1 MSDVFAW
8 EWNKPRPAIGAFTF
22 ESAKL
27 APLAGAV
34 AHHPAVEKH
43 IDRLIKRAG
52 YNPAE
57 VRNRGAL
64 IHALD
69 KYEPHGLPFAV
80 HQEMVRKDMAAAK
93 AAAAAWASTPDGV
106 EARLLSEPFFIREVW
121 RKKIDWL
128 RANREARHIN
138 DFLMGTVKKSL
149 LRLDV
154 VRSKQ
159 GVATDV
165 NSELAAYWHG
175 RWQRLADF
183 TKREALSAAHEIAN
197 RLAEMLETECA
208 ALGLT
213 AEGMSVEELDWIY
226 CHLGR
231 EMLALRVVPPAWT
244 APWERERIFT
254 AILKMCSPD
263 WWGRKIWRLRCDWR
277 ENQLRAI
284 GAVHR
289 KAHAYVSASSLI
301 EWQEQ
306 RRKSREF
313 FKSHELVD
321 EDGNVSSLEDM
332 INKST
337 SNPAIRRHELM
348 ARMAGVELVAQ
359 QRGDVGIFLTITCPS
374 KYHSNVES
382 GHHNSKWNHTTVA
395 QAQRYLCRVWNRATA
410 KLKREDLRPY
420 GFRVAEPHHDGTP
433 HWHALLFMPQA
444 EVKATV
450 AILREYFTKEDR
462 AELGRNTGAR
472 FKSKKMDPRKGSATA
487 YIAKYISKNIDGH
500 ALAGELDDET
510 GKPLN
515 ETAKYAMAWASLHRI
530 RQFQPL
536 GQPPVSVYRELR
548 KLSNQ
553 LTSQRKIAN
562 TFKRGAA
569 MLADPAMDAVCAAA
583 DVGCFATYILR
594 QGGVLIPRENYVVR
608 LAYQPADEMN
618 AYCEIPEKVFGV
630 WSPRLGDASRICTR
644 LVKWTIRAKSKAATE
659 AKSGP
664 GLGVDLLPS
673 PTGDAWSSVNNSTE
687 DEKNTDFPPLGGASA
702 GSEMTVP
709 ADVEGMTD
717 DPEEEMVDFENMD
730 AATRRK
736 LVRRLRETPVRKV
749 KTDSPYDPGSE
760 LDVAWRAAVEKIN
773 SKSAEERARRAALA
787 PAVASLLADAS
798 LYALD
803 ISEAQAISLLK
814 GSRLEIN
821 GQVFRASSDGEL
833 ITRQQYDE
841 SGTVNKLWERLR
853 DNHGVDVS
861 RLRFDPVGEYRKM
874 VAAAESQPPKR

>member
-1 MSDVFAW
+1 MTDFAW
-8 EWNKPRPAIGAFTF
+8 HWNKPRPAIGAFPFTSQ
-22 ESAKL
+22 EP
-27 APLAGAV
+27 APVAV
-34 AHHPAVEKH
+34 ALAQHPVVEKH

-52 YNPAE
+52 YNPNE
-57 VRNRGAL
+57 VRNRKAL
-64 IHALD
+64 ILALD
-69 KYEPHGLPFAV
+69 KYEPRGLPLSI
-80 HQEMVRKDMAAAK
+80 HQKIVKADNAAAI
-93 AAAAAWASTPDGV
+93 AAAFAWADTPEGV
-106 EARLLSEPFFIREVW
+106 EGRLLSEPFFIREVW

-128 RANREARHIN
+128 RANRETRHIN

-149 LRLDV
+149 LRLNV

-165 NSELAAYWHG
+165 TGELAAYWHG

-183 TKREALSAAHEIAN
+183 TKREALSAANEIGS
-197 RLAEMLETECA
+197 RIAEMLETECE

-213 AEGMSVEELDWIY
+213 AEGMSVEELDWLY

-231 EMLALRVVPPAWT
+231 EMLALRVVPPAWN

-254 AILKMCSPD
+254 AILRMCSPD

-284 GAVHR
+284 GAVHK
-289 KAHAYVSASSLI
+289 KAHAYVSASSLM

-306 RRKSREF
+306 RRKNRDF

-359 QRGDVGIFLTITCPS
+359 SRGDVGIFLTITCPS
-374 KYHSNVES
+374 KYHSNIQS
-382 GHHNSKWNHTTVA
+382 GHHNAKWNHTTVA
-395 QAQRYLCRVWNRATA
+395 QAQQYLCRVWNRATA

-450 AILREYFTKEDR
+450 AILREYFIKEDR

-500 ALAGELDDET
+500 ALAGELDDES

-515 ETAKYAMAWASLHRI
+515 DTAKYAMAWASLHRI

-536 GQPPVSVYRELR
+536 GQPPVTVYRELR

-553 LTSQRKIAN
+553 ITARQKIEN

-594 QGGVLIPRENYVVR
+594 QGGVLIPREDYIVR
-608 LAYQPADEMN
+608 LAYQDADEMN

-630 WSPRLGDASRICTR
+630 WSPRLGEISRICTR
-644 LVKWTIRAKSKAATE
+644 LVKWTIRAKSKATTG

-664 GLGVDLLPS
+664 GLGVAVLPS

-687 DEKNTDFPPLGGASA
+687 DKKITDFPS
-702 GSEMTVP
+702 
-709 ADVEGMTD
+709 DVETMTEES
-717 DPEEEMVDFENMD
+717 EEEIFDFDNLD
-730 AATRRK
+730 LPSRRR
-736 LVRRLRETPVRKV
+736 LMRRLRETPFKRPQCG
-749 KTDSPYDPGSE
+749 SPYEPGSE
-760 LDVAWRAAVEKIN
+760 LDVAWRTAVEKIA
-773 SKSAEERARRAALA
+773 SKAEAENARRAALT
-787 PAVASLLADAS
+787 PAVANLLADA
-798 LYALD
+798 ALHSVE
-803 ISEAQAISLLK
+803 ILEVQAISLLM
-814 GSRLEIN
+814 GSCLEN
-821 GQVFRASSDGEL
+821 GGKVYRASARGEFV
-833 ITRQQYDE
+833 
-841 SGTVNKLWERLR
+841 TVHKTEDAQKLKKLWEHMR
-853 DNHGVDVS
+853 DTHGIDIAKI
-861 RLRFDPVGEYRKM
+861 RFDPKNEYLKIL
-874 VAAAESQPPKR
+874 K

>member
-1 MSDVFAW
+1 MTDFAW
-8 EWNKPRPAIGAFTF
+8 PWNKPRPAIGAFAFT
-22 ESAKL
+22 SADP
-27 APLAGAV
+27 APVAV
-34 AHHPAVEKH
+34 ALAQHSAVEKH
-43 IDRLIKRAG
+43 IDWLIKRAG
-52 YNPAE
+52 YNPNE
-57 VRNRGAL
+57 VRNRKAL
-64 IHALD
+64 ILALD
-69 KYEPHGLPFAV
+69 KYEPRGLPLSI
-80 HQEMVRKDMAAAK
+80 HQKIVNADNAAAI
-93 AAAAAWASTPDGV
+93 AAAVAWAETPEGV
-106 EARLLSEPFFIREVW
+106 EDRLSSEPFFIREVW
-121 RKKIDWL
+121 RKKIHWL
-128 RANREARHIN
+128 RSNRETRHIN

-165 NSELAAYWHG
+165 TGELAAYWHG

-183 TKREALSAAHEIAN
+183 TKREALSAANEIGS
-197 RLAEMLETECA
+197 RIAEMLETECE

-213 AEGMSVEELDWIY
+213 AEGMSVEELDWLY

-231 EMLALRVVPPAWT
+231 EMLALRVVPPAWN

-254 AILKMCSPD
+254 AILRMCSPD

-284 GAVHR
+284 GAVHK
-289 KAHAYVSASSLI
+289 KAHAYVSASSLM

-306 RRKSREF
+306 RRKNRDF

-374 KYHSNVES
+374 KYHSNIQS
-382 GHHNSKWNHTTVA
+382 GHHNAKWNHTTVA
-395 QAQRYLCRVWNRATA
+395 QAQQYLCRVWNRATA

-433 HWHALLFMPQA
+433 HWHTLLFMPQA

-450 AILREYFTKEDR
+450 AILREYFIKEDR

-500 ALAGELDDET
+500 ALAGELDDES

-530 RQFQPL
+530 RQFQPM
-536 GQPPVSVYRELR
+536 GQPPVTVYRELR

-553 LTSQRKIAN
+553 ITARQKIAN

-594 QGGVLIPRENYVVR
+594 QGGVLIPREDYVVR
-608 LAYQPADEMN
+608 LAYQDADEMN
-618 AYCEIPEKVFGV
+618 AYCETPEKVFGV
-630 WSPRLGDASRICTR
+630 WSPRLGEISRICTR
-644 LVKWTIRAKSKAATE
+644 LVKWTIRAKSKATTG

-664 GLGVDLLPS
+664 GLGVDVSPS

-687 DEKNTDFPPLGGASA
+687 DEKITDFPP
-702 GSEMTVP
+702 
-709 ADVEGMTD
+709 DVEAMTEES
-717 DPEEEMVDFENMD
+717 EEEIFDFDNMD
-730 AATRRK
+730 LPTRRR
-736 LVRRLRETPVRKV
+736 LMRRLRETPFKRPQSG
-749 KTDSPYDPGSE
+749 SPYEQGSD
-760 LDVAWRAAVEKIN
+760 LDIVWRGSVEDIQA
-773 SKSAEERARRAALA
+773 KSEAEDYRRTALSS
-787 PAVASLLADAS
+787 AVANLL
-798 LYALD
+798 
-803 ISEAQAISLLK
+803 SEAEIYGLTISLTMAISLSS
-814 GSRLEIN
+814 GSRMKVGDKIFSV
-821 GQVFRASSDGEL
+821 GKDGHL
-833 ITRQQYDE
+833 ITRKRTAHERAVERIWDRLTNTF
-841 SGTVNKLWERLR
+841 GLDVRKL
-853 DNHGVDVS
+853 
-861 RLRFDPVGEYRKM
+861 RK
-874 VAAAESQPPKR
+874 

>member
-1 MSDVFAW
+1 MSDVLAW
-8 EWNKPRPAIGAFTF
+8 DWNKPRPAIGAFTF

-93 AAAAAWASTPDGV
+93 AAAAAWASTPEGV

-254 AILKMCSPD
+254 AILRMCSPD

-277 ENQLRAI
+277 ENQLRAV

-289 KAHAYVSASSLI
+289 KAHAYVSASSLV

-306 RRKSREF
+306 RRKNREF

-382 GHHNSKWNHTTVA
+382 GHHNGKWNYTTVA

-450 AILREYFTKEDR
+450 AILRAYFIAEDR
-462 AELGRNTGAR
+462 DELGRNTGAR

-553 LTSQRKIAN
+553 LTNQRKIAN
-562 TFKRGAA
+562 TFKRGEA
-569 MLADPAMDAVCAAA
+569 MLADPEMDAVCAAA

-630 WSPRLGDASRICTR
+630 WSPRLGESSRICTR
-644 LVKWTIRAKSKAATE
+644 LVKWTIRAKSKATTG

-664 GLGVDLLPS
+664 GLGVDVLPS
-673 PTGDAWSSVNNSTE
+673 PPGDAWSSVNNSTE
-687 DEKNTDFPPLGGASA
+687 DEKITDLPP
-702 GSEMTVP
+702 
-709 ADVEGMTD
+709 DVEGMTED
-717 DPEEEMVDFENMD
+717 SAEEMVDFENMD

-736 LVRRLRETPVRKV
+736 LVRRLREMPVRRV
-749 KTDSPYDPGSE
+749 KTGSPYDPGSD
-760 LDVAWRAAVEKIN
+760 LDVAWRAAVEKIE
-773 SKSAEERARRAALA
+773 SKSAEENARRAALA
-787 PAVASLLADAS
+787 PAVARLLADAS

-814 GSRLEIN
+814 GSRLAIN
-821 GQVFRASSDGEL
+821 GKVYRASSDGEIL
-833 ITRQQYDE
+833 TRQQYDE
-841 SGTVNKLWERLR
+841 SDTVNKLWERLR

-874 VAAAESQPPKR
+874 VAAAESEPPKR

>member
-1 MSDVFAW
+1 MTDFAW
-8 EWNKPRPAIGAFTF
+8 LWNKPRPAIGAFPIT
-22 ESAKL
+22 SADP
-27 APLAGAV
+27 APVAV
-34 AHHPAVEKH
+34 ALAQHPAVEKH

-52 YNPAE
+52 YNPIE
-57 VRNRGAL
+57 VRNRKAL
-64 IHALD
+64 ILALD
-69 KYEPHGLPFAV
+69 KYEPRGLPLSI
-80 HQEMVRKDMAAAK
+80 HQKIVNADNAAAI
-93 AAAAAWASTPDGV
+93 AAAAAWAETPEGV
-106 EARLLSEPFFIREVW
+106 EDRLSSEPFFIREVW

-128 RANREARHIN
+128 RSNREIRHIN

-159 GVATDV
+159 GVATDITG
-165 NSELAAYWHG
+165 ELAAYWHG
-175 RWQRLADF
+175 RWQRLVDF
-183 TKREALSAAHEIAN
+183 TKREALSAANEIGS
-197 RLAEMLETECA
+197 RIAEMLETECE

-213 AEGMSVEELDWIY
+213 AEGMSVEQLDWLY

-231 EMLALRVVPPAWT
+231 EMLALRVVPPAWN

-254 AILKMCSPD
+254 AILRMCSPD

-284 GAVHR
+284 GAVHK
-289 KAHAYVSASSLI
+289 KAHAYVSASSLM

-306 RRKSREF
+306 RRKNRDF

-321 EDGNVSSLEDM
+321 EDGNVSSLEEM

-374 KYHSNVES
+374 KYHSNIQS
-382 GHHNSKWNHTTVA
+382 GHHNAKWNHTTVA
-395 QAQRYLCRVWNRATA
+395 QAQQYLCRVWNRATA

-450 AILREYFTKEDR
+450 AILREYFIKEDR

-500 ALAGELDDET
+500 ALAGELDDES

-530 RQFQPL
+530 RQFQPM
-536 GQPPVSVYRELR
+536 GQPPVTVYRELR

-553 LTSQRKIAN
+553 ITARQKITN

-594 QGGVLIPRENYVVR
+594 QGGVLIPREDYVVR
-608 LAYQPADEMN
+608 LAYQDADEMN
-618 AYCEIPEKVFGV
+618 AYCETPEKVFGV
-630 WSPRLGDASRICTR
+630 WSPRLGEISRICTR
-644 LVKWTIRAKSKAATE
+644 LVKWTIRAKSKATTG

-664 GLGVDLLPS
+664 GLGVDVLPS

-687 DEKNTDFPPLGGASA
+687 EKKI
-702 GSEMTVP
+702 TVLSP
-709 ADVEGMTD
+709 DVEVMTEEL
-717 DPEEEMVDFENMD
+717 EEEIIDFDNMD
-730 AATRRK
+730 LAARRR
-736 LVRRLRETPVRKV
+736 LMRRLRETPFK
-749 KTDSPYDPGSE
+749 KHSTGSPYELGSDMD
-760 LDVAWRAAVEKIN
+760 LTW
-773 SKSAEERARRAALA
+773 RRA
-787 PAVASLLADAS
+787 VAAILSNQQMEKARAGLLQPVVDRLISEGAMQELSVSRAQAFSLLG
-798 LYALD
+798 
-803 ISEAQAISLLK
+803 
-814 GSRLEIN
+814 GSQLRVGNKIY
-821 GQVFRASSDGEL
+821 RSSSDG
-833 ITRQQYDE
+833 
-841 SGTVNKLWERLR
+841 GLWIEQ
-853 DNHGVDVS
+853 S
-861 RLRFDPVGEYRKM
+861 
-874 VAAAESQPPKR
+874 

>member
-1 MSDVFAW
+1 MTDFAFY
-8 EWNKPRPAIGAFTF
+8 WNKPRPAIGAFAF
-22 ESAKL
+22 ESPKL
-27 APLAGAV
+27 AALAGAV

-52 YNPAE
+52 YNPAD
-57 VRNRGAL
+57 VRDRDAL
-64 IHALD
+64 IAALD
-69 KYEPHGLPFAV
+69 KYEPHGLPLTI
-80 HQEMVRKDMAAAK
+80 HQNAISNDSAAAI
-93 AAAAAWASTPDGV
+93 AAAAAWAETPEGV
-106 EARLLSEPFFIREVW
+106 EGRLLTEPFFIREVW
-121 RKKIDWL
+121 RKKIEWL
-128 RANREARHIN
+128 RDNRKPQHIN

-159 GVATDV
+159 GVANDV
-165 NSELAAYWHG
+165 NSELAAYWHA

-183 TKREALSAAHEIAN
+183 TKREALSAANEIAN

-213 AEGMSVEELDWIY
+213 AEGMSIEELDWIY

-289 KAHAYVSASSLI
+289 KAHAYVSASSLV

-306 RRKSREF
+306 RRKNRDF

-321 EDGNVSSLEDM
+321 QDGNVSSLEDM

-337 SNPAIRRHELM
+337 TNPAIRRHELM

-359 QRGDVGIFLTITCPS
+359 SRGDVGIFLTITCPS

-382 GHHNSKWNHTTVA
+382 GHHNGKWNHTTVA
-395 QAQRYLCRVWNRATA
+395 QAQQYLCRVWNRATA

-450 AILREYFTKEDR
+450 AILREYFIKEDR

-500 ALAGELDDET
+500 ALAGELDTET

-515 ETAKYAMAWASLHRI
+515 ETARFAMAWASLHRI

-536 GQPPVSVYRELR
+536 GQPPVTVYRELR

-553 LTSQRKIAN
+553 ITARRKITN

-594 QGGVLIPRENYVVR
+594 QGGVLIPRDTYVVR
-608 LAYQPADEMN
+608 LAYQPAEEMN

-630 WSPRLGDASRICTR
+630 WSPRLGDESRICTR
-644 LVKWTIRAKSKAATE
+644 LVKWTIRAKSKADTE
-659 AKSGP
+659 AKPGP
-664 GLGVDLLPS
+664 GLGVDVLPS
-673 PTGDAWSSVNNSTE
+673 PPGDAWSSVNNSTE
-687 DEKNTDFPPLGGASA
+687 DEKINDFPP
-702 GSEMTVP
+702 
-709 ADVEGMTD
+709 DVEAMTEES
-717 DPEEEMVDFENMD
+717 EEEITDFENMD
-730 AATRRK
+730 ATTRRK
-736 LVRRLRETPVRKV
+736 LLRRLRETPFRLAKPG
-749 KTDSPYDPGSE
+749 SPYEPGSE
-760 LDVAWRAAVEKIN
+760 LDVAWRAAVEKTEA
-773 SKSAEERARRAALA
+773 KSEAAKARRAVLA
-787 PAVASLLADAS
+787 PAVARLMTDAAMYSLDVSETQALSLLM
-798 LYALD
+798 
-803 ISEAQAISLLK
+803 
-814 GSRLEIN
+814 GSRLEIEGKVYQASAE
-821 GQVFRASSDGEL
+821 GQL
-833 ITRQQYDE
+833 ITRQLPDE
-841 SGTVNKLWERLR
+841 SRTVNKLWERLR
-853 DNHGVDVS
+853 DDHGVNAT
-861 RLRFDPVGEYRKM
+861 RLRFDPFGEYRKM
-874 VAAAESQPPKR
+874 QAGEVVSQTKE

>member
-1 MSDVFAW
+1 MTDFAW
-8 EWNKPRPAIGAFTF
+8 PWNKPRPAIGAFTF

-34 AHHPAVEKH
+34 AHHPAVEKY
-43 IDRLIKRAG
+43 IDRIIKRAG

-80 HQEMVRKDMAAAK
+80 HQEMVRKDMATAK
-93 AAAAAWASTPDGV
+93 AAAAAWANTPEGV

-159 GVATDV
+159 GVATDL

-244 APWERERIFT
+244 APWERDRIFT
-254 AILKMCSPD
+254 AILRMCSPD

-277 ENQLRAI
+277 ENQLRAV

-289 KAHAYVSASSLI
+289 KAHAYVSASSLV

-306 RRKSREF
+306 RRKNREF

-382 GHHNSKWNHTTVA
+382 GHHNGKWNHTTVA

-450 AILREYFTKEDR
+450 AILRAYFIAEDR
-462 AELGRNTGAR
+462 DELGRNTGAR

-553 LTSQRKIAN
+553 LTNQRKIAN

-569 MLADPAMDAVCAAA
+569 MLADPEMDAVCAAA

-644 LVKWTIRAKSKAATE
+644 LVKWTIRAKSKATTE
-659 AKSGP
+659 AKGGP
-664 GLGVDLLPS
+664 GLGVAVLPS

-687 DEKNTDFPPLGGASA
+687 DEKITDLSP
-702 GSEMTVP
+702 
-709 ADVEGMTD
+709 DVEEVTD
-717 DPEEEMVDFENMD
+717 DSEEEMVDFERMD

-736 LVRRLRETPVRKV
+736 LVRRLLDTPVRRV
-749 KTDSPYDPGSE
+749 KSDSPYDPGSE
-760 LDVAWRAAVEKIN
+760 LDVAWRAAVEKTN
-773 SKSAEERARRAALA
+773 SKSAEEKARRAALA
-787 PAVASLLADAS
+787 PAVTNLLAQASLHS
-798 LYALD
+798 ME
-803 ISEAQAISLLK
+803 ISKAQAVSLLM
-814 GSRLEIN
+814 GSCLKIN
-821 GQVFRASSDGEL
+821 GKIYRVKTNGEL
-833 ITRQQYDE
+833 ITRPRNDE
-841 SGTVNKLWERLR
+841 KEKIDNLWGYLR
-853 DNHGVDVS
+853 DHHNIDTLQIRH
-861 RLRFDPVGEYRKM
+861 DPFGEYSKKLR
-874 VAAAESQPPKR
+874 

>member
-1 MSDVFAW
+1 MTDFAW
-8 EWNKPRPAIGAFTF
+8 PWNAPRQAVGLYTYEPKKI
-22 ESAKL
+22 

-34 AHHPAVEKH
+34 AHHPAVKKH
-43 IDRLIKRAG
+43 INHIFKRAG
-52 YNPAE
+52 YNPDD
-57 VRNRGAL
+57 VRERNAL
-64 IHALD
+64 IQALD
-69 KYEPHGLPFAV
+69 RYEPCGLPLAAKQNIIR
-80 HQEMVRKDMAAAK
+80 QEMEAAK
-93 AAAAAWASTPDGV
+93 ATAAAWANTPEGV

-121 RKKIDWL
+121 RKKIEWL
-128 RANREARHIN
+128 RVNRETRHTN

-154 VRSKQ
+154 VRTRQ
-159 GVATDV
+159 GVSPDLTG
-165 NSELAAYWHG
+165 ELAAYWFG

-183 TKREALSAAHEIAN
+183 TKREALSAANEIAS
-197 RLAEMLETECA
+197 RMAEMLGTECE
-208 ALGLT
+208 ALGRNVSD
-213 AEGMSVEELDWIY
+213 MNVEELDWLY

-231 EMLALRVVPPAWT
+231 EMLALRIVPPAWY
-244 APWERERIFT
+244 APWERERICT
-254 AILKMCSPD
+254 AILRMASPD

-277 ENQLRAI
+277 ENQLRAV
-284 GAVHR
+284 GAVNK
-289 KAHAYVSASSLI
+289 KAHPYISASSLM

-306 RRKSREF
+306 RRKNRNF

-359 QRGDVGIFLTITCPS
+359 SRGDVGIFLTITCPS
-374 KYHSNVES
+374 KYHGNIAS
-382 GHHNSKWNHTTVA
+382 GHHNAKWNYDTVA

-433 HWHALLFMPQA
+433 HWHALLFMPQ
-444 EVKATV
+444 EQVKATV
-450 AILREYFTKEDR
+450 AILRAYFIAEDR
-462 AELGRNTGAR
+462 DELGRNTGAR

-500 ALAGELDDET
+500 ALAGELDDES

-530 RQFQPL
+530 RQFQPI
-536 GQPPVSVYRELR
+536 GQPPISVYRELR

-553 LTSQRKIAN
+553 ITTRQKIDN
-562 TFKRGAA
+562 TFKRGAP
-569 MLADPAMDAVCAAA
+569 LLVDPAMDAVCAAA
-583 DVGCFATYILR
+583 DVGCFATYIIR

-644 LVKWTIRAKSKAATE
+644 LVKWKIRAKSKATTE
-659 AKSGP
+659 AKNGP

-687 DEKNTDFPPLGGASA
+687 DEKITDFS
-702 GSEMTVP
+702 SEDEVRTENS
-709 ADVEGMTD
+709 DDEIFDFDSMTD
-717 DPEEEMVDFENMD
+717 SQ
-730 AATRRK
+730 RRK
-736 LVRRLRETPVRKV
+736 LWKRLRQAPPTRRNVDP
-749 KTDSPYDPGSE
+749 PYHPGSD
-760 LDVAWRAAVEKIN
+760 LDVAWQAAAQKLE
-773 SKSAEERARRAALA
+773 SRRMAEDARRTELAPVITELMLEANIYGLELSEALA
-787 PAVASLLADAS
+787 ASLLAGAS
-798 LYALD
+798 L
-803 ISEAQAISLLK
+803 
-814 GSRLEIN
+814 N
-821 GQVFRASSDGEL
+821 DGERIHRANSCGVL
-833 ITRQQYDE
+833 ITHRQLSDSE
-841 SGTVNKLWERLR
+841 KVGRLWERLR
-853 DNHGVDVS
+853 NNHGIDTEKL
-861 RLRFDPVGEYRKM
+861 RLDPFGEYQKLIE
-874 VAAAESQPPKR
+874 VVKG

>member
-1 MSDVFAW
+1 MSDAAFAW
-8 EWNKPRPAIGAFTF
+8 PWNAPRPAVGLYTYEPKKI
-22 ESAKL
+22 

-34 AHHPAVEKH
+34 AHHPAVKKH
-43 IDRLIKRAG
+43 IDHIFKRAG
-52 YNPAE
+52 YNPDD
-57 VRNRGAL
+57 VRDRDAL
-64 IHALD
+64 IQALD
-69 KYEPHGLPFAV
+69 RYEPCGLPLAV
-80 HQEMVRKDMAAAK
+80 QQNIIRQESEAAK
-93 AAAAAWASTPDGV
+93 AAAAAWAKTPEGV

-121 RKKIDWL
+121 RKKIEWL
-128 RANREARHIN
+128 RANRETRHTN

-154 VRSKQ
+154 VRTRQ
-159 GVATDV
+159 GVSPDLTG
-165 NSELAAYWHG
+165 ELAAYWFG

-183 TKREALSAAHEIAN
+183 TKREALSAANEIAS
-197 RLAEMLETECA
+197 RMAEMLGTECE
-208 ALGLT
+208 ALGRNVSD
-213 AEGMSVEELDWIY
+213 MNVEELDWLY

-231 EMLALRVVPPAWT
+231 EMLALRIVPPAWY
-244 APWERERIFT
+244 APWERERICT
-254 AILKMCSPD
+254 AILRMASPD

-277 ENQLRAI
+277 ENQLRAV
-284 GAVHR
+284 GAVNK
-289 KAHAYVSASSLI
+289 KAHPYISASSLM

-306 RRKSREF
+306 RRKNRNF

-359 QRGDVGIFLTITCPS
+359 SRGDVGIFLTITCPS
-374 KYHSNVES
+374 KYHGNIAS
-382 GHHNSKWNHTTVA
+382 GHHNAKWNHSTVA

-450 AILREYFTKEDR
+450 AILRDYFVKEDR

-500 ALAGELDDET
+500 ALAGELDDES

-530 RQFQPL
+530 RQFQPI
-536 GQPPVSVYRELR
+536 GQPPISVYRELR

-553 LTSQRKIAN
+553 ITTRQKIDN
-562 TFKRGAA
+562 TFKRGAP
-569 MLADPAMDAVCAAA
+569 LLVDPAMDAVCAAA
-583 DVGCFATYILR
+583 DVGCFATYIIR

-644 LVKWTIRAKSKAATE
+644 LVKWKIRAKSKVTTG
-659 AKSGP
+659 AKNGP

-687 DEKNTDFPPLGGASA
+687 DEKITDFS
-702 GSEMTVP
+702 SEDEVRTENS
-709 ADVEGMTD
+709 DDEIFDFDSMTD
-717 DPEEEMVDFENMD
+717 SQ
-730 AATRRK
+730 RRK
-736 LVRRLRETPVRKV
+736 LWKRLRQAPPTRRNVDP
-749 KTDSPYDPGSE
+749 PYHPGSD
-760 LDVAWRAAVEKIN
+760 LDVAWQAAAQKLE
-773 SKSAEERARRAALA
+773 SRRMAEDARRTELAPVITELMLEANIYGLELSEALA
-787 PAVASLLADAS
+787 ASLLAGAS
-798 LYALD
+798 L
-803 ISEAQAISLLK
+803 
-814 GSRLEIN
+814 N
-821 GQVFRASSDGEL
+821 DGERIHRANSCGVL
-833 ITRQQYDE
+833 ITHRQLSDSE
-841 SGTVNKLWERLR
+841 KVGRLWERLR
-853 DNHGVDVS
+853 NNHGIDTEKL
-861 RLRFDPVGEYRKM
+861 RLDPFGEYQKLIE
-874 VAAAESQPPKR
+874 VVKG

>member
-1 MSDVFAW
+1 MTEFAW
-8 EWNKPRPAIGAFTF
+8 PWNKPRPAIGAFTF

-93 AAAAAWASTPDGV
+93 AAAAAWASTPEGV

-138 DFLMGTVKKSL
+138 DFVMGTVKKSL

-175 RWQRLADF
+175 RWQCLADF

-244 APWERERIFT
+244 APWERDRIFT
-254 AILKMCSPD
+254 AILRMCSPD

-277 ENQLRAI
+277 ENQLRAV

-289 KAHAYVSASSLI
+289 KAHAYVSASSLV

-306 RRKSREF
+306 RRKNREF
-313 FKSHELVD
+313 YKSHELVD

-450 AILREYFTKEDR
+450 AILRAYFIAEDR
-462 AELGRNTGAR
+462 DELGRNTGAR

-510 GKPLN
+510 GRPLN
-515 ETAKYAMAWASLHRI
+515 ETARYAMAWASLHRI

-553 LTSQRKIAN
+553 LTNQRKIAN

-569 MLADPAMDAVCAAA
+569 MLADPEMDAVCAAA

-618 AYCEIPEKVFGV
+618 AYCEIPDKVFGV
-630 WSPRLGDASRICTR
+630 WSPRLGKDSRICTR
-644 LVKWTIRAKSKAATE
+644 LVKWTIRTKSKAATG

-664 GLGVDLLPS
+664 SLGVDVLPS
-673 PTGDAWSSVNNSTE
+673 PPGDAWSSVNNSTE
-687 DEKNTDFPPLGGASA
+687 VEKNTNFS
-702 GSEMTVP
+702 S
-709 ADVEGMTD
+709 DVEAMV
-717 DPEEEMVDFENMD
+717 EESGEEIFDFDNMD
-730 AATRRK
+730 PAKRRR
-736 LVRRLRETPVRKV
+736 LMRRLRETPFKSQQSG
-749 KTDSPYDPGSE
+749 SPYEPGSE
-760 LDVAWRAAVEKIN
+760 LDVTWRTIVEGMKAHQKKEEAFVRNIQPVIESVIAEGLDHQLEI
-773 SKSAEERARRAALA
+773 SKGQAF
-787 PAVASLLADAS
+787 SL
-798 LYALD
+798 
-803 ISEAQAISLLK
+803 IK
-814 GSRLEIN
+814 GSRMKVGVKIYYASPDGVLRMKQNSVQERMIN
-821 GQVFRASSDGEL
+821 NL
-833 ITRQQYDE
+833 
-841 SGTVNKLWERLR
+841 
-853 DNHGVDVS
+853 
-861 RLRFDPVGEYRKM
+861 
-874 VAAAESQPPKR
+874 

>member
-1 MSDVFAW
+1 MTDFAW
-8 EWNKPRPAIGAFTF
+8 PWNKPRPAIGAFPFTSK
-22 ESAKL
+22 EP
-27 APLAGAV
+27 APVAV
-34 AHHPAVEKH
+34 ALAQHPAVEKH

-52 YNPAE
+52 YNPNE
-57 VRNRGAL
+57 VSNRKAL
-64 IHALD
+64 ILALD
-69 KYEPHGLPFAV
+69 KYEPRGLPLSI
-80 HQEMVRKDMAAAK
+80 HQKMVKADNAAAI
-93 AAAAAWASTPDGV
+93 AAAVAWADTPEGV
-106 EARLLSEPFFIREVW
+106 EGRLLSEPFFIREVW

-128 RANREARHIN
+128 RANRETRHIN

-154 VRSKQ
+154 VRCKQ

-165 NSELAAYWHG
+165 TGELAAYWHG

-183 TKREALSAAHEIAN
+183 TKREALSAANEIGS
-197 RLAEMLETECA
+197 RIAEMLETECE

-213 AEGMSVEELDWIY
+213 AEGMSVEELDWLY

-231 EMLALRVVPPAWT
+231 EMLALRVVPPAWN

-254 AILKMCSPD
+254 AILRMCSPD

-284 GAVHR
+284 GAVHK
-289 KAHAYVSASSLI
+289 KAHAYVSASSLM

-306 RRKSREF
+306 RRKNRDF

-359 QRGDVGIFLTITCPS
+359 SRGDVGIFLTITCPS
-374 KYHSNVES
+374 KYHSNIQS
-382 GHHNSKWNHTTVA
+382 GHHNAKWNHTTVA
-395 QAQRYLCRVWNRATA
+395 QAQQYLCRVWNRATA

-444 EVKATV
+444 EVKATI
-450 AILREYFTKEDR
+450 AILREYFIKEDR
-462 AELGRNTGAR
+462 AELGCNTGAR

-500 ALAGELDDET
+500 ALAGELDDES

-536 GQPPVSVYRELR
+536 GQPPVTVYRELR

-553 LTSQRKIAN
+553 ITARQKIAN

-594 QGGVLIPRENYVVR
+594 QGGVLIPREDYIVR
-608 LAYQPADEMN
+608 LAYQDADEMN

-630 WSPRLGDASRICTR
+630 WSPRLGEISRICTR
-644 LVKWTIRAKSKAATE
+644 LVKWTIRAKSKATTG

-664 GLGVDLLPS
+664 GLGIAVLPS

-687 DEKNTDFPPLGGASA
+687 DEKITDFSPRGEVRTENSDDEIFDFD
-702 GSEMTVP
+702 SMTE
-709 ADVEGMTD
+709 AQ
-717 DPEEEMVDFENMD
+717 
-730 AATRRK
+730 RRK
-736 LVRRLRETPVRKV
+736 LWKRLREMPPPRRTVATPY
-749 KTDSPYDPGSE
+749 PPGSD
-760 LDVAWRAAVEKIN
+760 LDIAWRDAAEKLE
-773 SKSAEERARRAALA
+773 SRSLAKDARRAALS
-787 PAVASLLADAS
+787 PAIAHLE
-798 LYALD
+798 
-803 ISEAQAISLLK
+803 SEAALHGLELGEALALSLLK
-814 GSRLEIN
+814 GGCLTVGATIY
-821 GQVFRASSDGEL
+821 RAKISGEL
-833 ITRQQYDE
+833 ITRQQFND
-841 SGTVNKLWERLR
+841 SRKVGKLWERLR
-853 DNHGVDVS
+853 DNHGVNIKK
-861 RLRFDPVGEYRKM
+861 LRFDPVGEYQKM
-874 VAAAESQPPKR
+874 LKQARE

>member
-1 MSDVFAW
+1 MTDFAW
-8 EWNKPRPAIGAFTF
+8 PWNKPRPAIGAFTF

-93 AAAAAWASTPDGV
+93 AAAAAWASTPEGV

-244 APWERERIFT
+244 ASWERDRIFT
-254 AILKMCSPD
+254 AILRMCSPD

-277 ENQLRAI
+277 ENQLRAV

-289 KAHAYVSASSLI
+289 KAHAYVSASSLV

-306 RRKSREF
+306 RRKNREF

-450 AILREYFTKEDR
+450 AILRAYFIAEDR
-462 AELGRNTGAR
+462 DELGRNTGAR

-515 ETAKYAMAWASLHRI
+515 ETARYAMAWASLHRI

-553 LTSQRKIAN
+553 LTNQRKIAN

-569 MLADPAMDAVCAAA
+569 MLADPEMDAVCAAA

-630 WSPRLGDASRICTR
+630 WSPRLGEGSRICTR
-644 LVKWTIRAKSKAATE
+644 LVKWTIRAKSKAATG

-664 GLGVDLLPS
+664 GLGGDVLPS
-673 PTGDAWSSVNNSTE
+673 PPGDAWSSVNNSTE
-687 DEKNTDFPPLGGASA
+687 VEKINNFAPN
-702 GSEMTVP
+702 
-709 ADVEGMTD
+709 VEGMTENIED
-717 DPEEEMVDFENMD
+717 ENLDFDIMD
-730 AATRRK
+730 TQTRCI
-736 LVRRLRETPVRKV
+736 LMQRLRDTSFKRYQNS
-749 KTDSPYDPGSE
+749 SPYEPGSE
-760 LDVAWRAAVEKIN
+760 MDIAWQFAVEKVRK
-773 SKSAEERARRAALA
+773 KSIDEAVQNIILA
-787 PAVASLLADAS
+787 PAIASLLAEVAVHGV
-798 LYALD
+798 D
-803 ISEAQAISLLK
+803 ISKVQAISLLK
-814 GSRLEIN
+814 GGRMKVGEDIYLA
-821 GQVFRASSDGEL
+821 RANGEL
-833 ITRQQYDE
+833 LI
-841 SGTVNKLWERLR
+841 N
-853 DNHGVDVS
+853 
-861 RLRFDPVGEYRKM
+861 
-874 VAAAESQPPKR
+874 

>member
-1 MSDVFAW
+1 MTDFAW
-8 EWNKPRPAIGAFTF
+8 PWNKPRPAIGAFTF

-57 VRNRGAL
+57 VRNREAL

-80 HQEMVRKDMAAAK
+80 HQEMVKKDMAAAK
-93 AAAAAWASTPDGV
+93 AAAAVWASTPEGV

-128 RANREARHIN
+128 RTNREARHIN

-244 APWERERIFT
+244 APWERDRIFT
-254 AILKMCSPD
+254 AILRMCSPD

-277 ENQLRAI
+277 ENQLRAV

-289 KAHAYVSASSLI
+289 KAHAYVSASSLV

-306 RRKSREF
+306 RRKNREF

-359 QRGDVGIFLTITCPS
+359 SRGDVGIFLTITCPS

-382 GHHNSKWNHTTVA
+382 GHHNGKWNHTTVA

-450 AILREYFTKEDR
+450 AILRAYFIAEDR
-462 AELGRNTGAR
+462 DELGRNTGAR

-510 GKPLN
+510 GRPLN
-515 ETAKYAMAWASLHRI
+515 ETARYAMAWASLHRI

-553 LTSQRKIAN
+553 LTNQRKIAN

-569 MLADPAMDAVCAAA
+569 MLADPEMDAVCAAA

-618 AYCEIPEKVFGV
+618 AYCEIPDKVFGV
-630 WSPRLGDASRICTR
+630 WSPRLGEDSRICTR
-644 LVKWTIRAKSKAATE
+644 LVKWTIRAKSKAATG

-664 GLGVDLLPS
+664 GLGVDVLPS
-673 PTGDAWSSVNNSTE
+673 PPGDAWSSVNNSTE
-687 DEKNTDFPPLGGASA
+687 VEKINDFASN
-702 GSEMTVP
+702 
-709 ADVEGMTD
+709 VEGMTENIED
-717 DPEEEMVDFENMD
+717 ENLDFDIMD
-730 AATRRK
+730 AQTRRN
-736 LVRRLRETPVRKV
+736 LMQRLRDTSFKRYQNR
-749 KTDSPYDPGSE
+749 SPYEPGSE
-760 LDVAWRAAVEKIN
+760 MDLAWQCAVEKVRK
-773 SKSAEERARRAALA
+773 KSIDEAVQNIILA
-787 PAVASLLADAS
+787 PAMASLLAEVAVHGV
-798 LYALD
+798 D
-803 ISEAQAISLLK
+803 ISEVQAISLLK
-814 GSRLEIN
+814 GGRM
-821 GQVFRASSDGEL
+821 
-833 ITRQQYDE
+833 
-841 SGTVNKLWERLR
+841 K
-853 DNHGVDVS
+853 
-861 RLRFDPVGEYRKM
+861 VGEYIYLAR
-874 VAAAESQPPKR
+874 ANGELLIN

>member
-1 MSDVFAW
+1 MTDFAW
-8 EWNKPRPAIGAFTF
+8 PWNKPRPAIEAYRF

-34 AHHPAVEKH
+34 ARHPAVERH

-52 YNPAE
+52 YNPNE
-57 VRNRGAL
+57 VRNREAL
-64 IHALD
+64 ILALD
-69 KYEPHGLPFAV
+69 KYEPRGLPLSI
-80 HQEMVRKDMAAAK
+80 HQKMVSADNAAAI
-93 AAAAAWASTPDGV
+93 AAAAAWAETPEGV
-106 EARLLSEPFFIREVW
+106 EGRLLSEPFFIREVW

-128 RANREARHIN
+128 RSNREARHIN

-154 VRSKQ
+154 ARSKQ

-165 NSELAAYWHG
+165 TSELAAYWHG
-175 RWQRLADF
+175 RWQRLANF
-183 TKREALSAAHEIAN
+183 TKREALSAANEIGS
-197 RLAEMLETECA
+197 RIAEMLETECE

-213 AEGMSVEELDWIY
+213 AEGMSVEELDWLY

-231 EMLALRVVPPAWT
+231 EMLALRVVPPAWN

-254 AILKMCSPD
+254 AILRMCSPD

-284 GAVHR
+284 GAVHK
-289 KAHAYVSASSLI
+289 KAHAYVSASSLM

-306 RRKSREF
+306 RRKNRDF

-374 KYHSNVES
+374 AYHSNIQS
-382 GHHNSKWNHTTVA
+382 GHHNAKWNHTTVA
-395 QAQRYLCRVWNRATA
+395 QAQQYLCRVWNRATA
-410 KLKREDLRPY
+410 KLKRENIRPY

-444 EVKATV
+444 EVKATT
-450 AILREYFTKEDR
+450 AILREYFIKEDR

-500 ALAGELDDET
+500 ALAGELDDES
-510 GKPLN
+510 GKPLS

-530 RQFQPL
+530 RQFQPM
-536 GQPPVSVYRELR
+536 GQPPVTVYRELR

-553 LTSQRKIAN
+553 ITNQQKIAK
-562 TFKRGAA
+562 TFKRGKPL
-569 MLADPAMDAVCAAA
+569 LADPAMDAVCAAA

-594 QGGVLIPRENYVVR
+594 QGGVLIPREDYIVR
-608 LAYQPADEMN
+608 LAYQDADELN
-618 AYCEIPEKVFGV
+618 AYCETPEKVFGV
-630 WSPRLGDASRICTR
+630 WSPRLGESSRICTR
-644 LVKWTIRAKSKAATE
+644 LVKWTIRAKSKASTG

-664 GLGVDLLPS
+664 GLGVAVLSSPS
-673 PTGDAWSSVNNSTE
+673 GDAWSSVNNSTE
-687 DEKNTDFPPLGGASA
+687 DEKITDFLP
-702 GSEMTVP
+702 
-709 ADVEGMTD
+709 DVEAMTEES
-717 DPEEEMVDFENMD
+717 EEEIFDFDNMD
-730 AATRRK
+730 VPTRRR
-736 LVRRLRETPVRKV
+736 LMRRLREEPFKRLQSR
-749 KTDSPYDPGSE
+749 SPYELGSD
-760 LDVAWRAAVEKIN
+760 LDIAWSSVVEKLMI
-773 SKSAEERARRAALA
+773 KDAAEKANRLEMA
-787 PAVASLLADAS
+787 PALENVIAQAC
-798 LYALD
+798 LYGLE
-803 ISEAQAISLLK
+803 INYVQAISLLR
-814 GSRLEIN
+814 GGRLLTE
-821 GQVFRASSDGEL
+821 GKTYRASTQVAL
-833 ITRQQYDE
+833 ITRQQPDR
-841 SGTVNKLWERLR
+841 VKKVKKLWEGLR
-853 DNHGVDVS
+853 DAIRSKVQHRNS
-861 RLRFDPVGEYRKM
+861 
-874 VAAAESQPPKR
+874 

>member
-1 MSDVFAW
+1 MTDFAW
-8 EWNKPRPAIGAFTF
+8 PWNNPRPAIGAFTV

-57 VRNRGAL
+57 VRNREAL

-69 KYEPHGLPFAV
+69 KYEPHGLPFSA
-80 HQEMVRKDMAAAK
+80 HQEIVRKDMAAAK
-93 AAAAAWASTPDGV
+93 AAAAAWASTPEGV
-106 EARLLSEPFFIREVW
+106 EARLLSEPFFVREVW

-159 GVATDV
+159 GVASDV
-165 NSELAAYWHG
+165 TSEMSAYWHG

-183 TKREALSAAHEIAN
+183 TKREALSAAHEIGN

-208 ALGLT
+208 AIGVT
-213 AEGMSVEELDWIY
+213 AEGMSIEDLDWIY
-226 CHLGR
+226 RHLGR
-231 EMLALRVVPPAWT
+231 EVLSLRVVPPEWNK
-244 APWERERIFT
+244 PWERERIFI
-254 AILKMCSPD
+254 AILRMCSPD
-263 WWGRKIWRLRCDWR
+263 WWGKKIWRLRCDWR
-277 ENQLRAI
+277 ENQLRAV

-306 RRKSREF
+306 RRKNRDF

-321 EDGNVSSLEDM
+321 EDGNVTSLEDM

-359 QRGDVGIFLTITCPS
+359 SRGDVGIFLTITCPS

-382 GHHNSKWNHTTVA
+382 GHHNSKWNHSTVV
-395 QAQRYLCRVWNRATA
+395 QAQQYLCRVWNRATA

-450 AILREYFTKEDR
+450 KILREYFIKEDR

-553 LTSQRKIAN
+553 LTNQRKIAN

-569 MLADPAMDAVCAAA
+569 MLNDPAMDAVCAAA

-594 QGGVLIPRENYVVR
+594 QGGVLIPREDYVVR
-608 LAYQPADEMN
+608 LAYQPAEEMN
-618 AYCEIPEKVFGV
+618 AYCEIPDKVFGV
-630 WSPRLGDASRICTR
+630 WSPRLGEDSRICTR
-644 LVKWTIRAKSKAATE
+644 LVKWAIRAKSKAANL
-659 AKSGP
+659 AKSGA
-664 GLGVDLLPS
+664 GLGGDLLSS

-687 DEKNTDFPPLGGASA
+687 EQKLTNSLNFVKDIEDEPREDL
-702 GSEMTVP
+702 
-709 ADVEGMTD
+709 
-717 DPEEEMVDFENMD
+717 VDFYNMN
-730 AATRRK
+730 AITRRK
-736 LVRRLRETPVRKV
+736 LIRRLRNLPFKRFKNEPFLR
-749 KTDSPYDPGSE
+749 
-760 LDVAWRAAVEKIN
+760 
-773 SKSAEERARRAALA
+773 
-787 PAVASLLADAS
+787 DAS
-798 LYALD
+798 D
-803 ISEAQAISLLK
+803 
-814 GSRLEIN
+814 
-821 GQVFRASSDGEL
+821 SS
-833 ITRQQYDE
+833 
-841 SGTVNKLWERLR
+841 
-853 DNHGVDVS
+853 
-861 RLRFDPVGEYRKM
+861 
-874 VAAAESQPPKR
+874 